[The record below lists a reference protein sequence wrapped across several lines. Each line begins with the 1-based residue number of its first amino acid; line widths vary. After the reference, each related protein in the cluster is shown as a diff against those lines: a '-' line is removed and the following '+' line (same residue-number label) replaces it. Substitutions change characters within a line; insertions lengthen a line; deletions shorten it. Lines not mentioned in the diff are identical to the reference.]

1 MKRIFILPL
10 LTISVAIAGCGGRE
24 ARPVSITNPGDSG
37 FDCPG
42 IWREYTANERQILLT
57 LKERSQAQGKNI
69 VLGATGAL
77 LFIPLFFMDPKSPEK
92 VEVDALRNRNRV
104 LEDIART
111 KKCSAPKSQL
121 QDVYRKLDHT
131 APAQPSRQRN

>member
-1 MKRIFILPL
+1 VKRIFILPL

-57 LKERSQAQGKNI
+57 LKEYRPRCHWGFAVHSAVLYGSQISGKSRSRRI
-69 VLGATGAL
+69 
-77 LFIPLFFMDPKSPEK
+77 
-92 VEVDALRNRNRV
+92 
-104 LEDIART
+104 
-111 KKCSAPKSQL
+111 
-121 QDVYRKLDHT
+121 
-131 APAQPSRQRN
+131 AQP